1 MNKVQF
7 VSKCLKWIFGVIIF
21 FLPVAQIVFWL
32 SVDHDFIRVSSAFL
46 PYGVILPELTVS
58 VSQTKFYCF
67 LISMI
72 PTGLVMGVFV
82 VLFQLFS
89 QYAKGNIFDAINISQ
104 IKKIAYLL
112 LARTLIGPFYEVLIT
127 VVWTINNPAGE
138 NLRMIRL
145 SSQTINLTGVITA
158 LMVLVVAW
166 VMAEGHK
173 LQKEQELTV

>member
-1 MNKVQF
+1 
-7 VSKCLKWIFGVIIF
+7 
-21 FLPVAQIVFWL
+21 
-32 SVDHDFIRVSSAFL
+32 
-46 PYGVILPELTVS
+46 
-58 VSQTKFYCF
+58 
-67 LISMI
+67 MI

-138 NLRMIRL
+138 NLRMIRF

-173 LQKEQELTV
+173 LKQEQELTV

>member
-1 MNKVQF
+1 
-7 VSKCLKWIFGVIIF
+7 
-21 FLPVAQIVFWL
+21 
-32 SVDHDFIRVSSAFL
+32 
-46 PYGVILPELTVS
+46 
-58 VSQTKFYCF
+58 
-67 LISMI
+67 MI

-145 SSQTINLTGVITA
+145 LWFSWWHGLWPRDINFKKNRNSQYNRMECNLW
-158 LMVLVVAW
+158 LL
-166 VMAEGHK
+166 
-173 LQKEQELTV
+173 